1 MYNDK
6 EGCVIIVVLGII
18 VCIFIFIY
26 FIIYYIDASVFVRPR
41 FIDNEILNK
50 KIKLLKG
57 EK

>member
-18 VCIFIFIY
+18 VCFFIFIY